1 MLTVSAVPSIILAF
15 LFGKWQSSRHVV
27 SVLAEEV
34 RVKGCEFGVSSMN
47 ILFELFLPVQ
57 YDSSWIF
64 ASGGEGHRPGREA
77 PTASWMQPCLW
88 MCTTSINF
96 QQPSIACLWPPNESA
111 WGNQSCWHCIWM
123 RYDSSSMYYIYII
136 INLYRNNIYIF
147 LHIYIFDQISINA
160 MWDTVAQKCKT
171 QKPFRTN
178 VYKSSTT
185 PYCKQQSLYLLRI
198 CCTRSSGQPCPQSKC
213 KKVSLILSLFLLE
226 LSILGVYGS
235 SLRNW

>member
-1 MLTVSAVPSIILAF
+1 
-15 LFGKWQSSRHVV
+15 
-27 SVLAEEV
+27 
-34 RVKGCEFGVSSMN
+34 
-47 ILFELFLPVQ
+47 
-57 YDSSWIF
+57 
-64 ASGGEGHRPGREA
+64 
-77 PTASWMQPCLW
+77 MQPCLW

-123 RYDSSSMYYIYII
+123 RYDSSSMYILYIYII
-136 INLYRNNIYIF
+136 INLYRNNIYIYISTY
-147 LHIYIFDQISINA
+147 IYIYIWQISINA

-198 CCTRSSGQPCPQSKC
+198 CCTRSSGQPCLKANVRKSLWSYHSFCLSWASSVSTALASETGKGGYQISKQE
-213 KKVSLILSLFLLE
+213 KKSNAFLFFFC
-226 LSILGVYGS
+226 VF
-235 SLRNW
+235 